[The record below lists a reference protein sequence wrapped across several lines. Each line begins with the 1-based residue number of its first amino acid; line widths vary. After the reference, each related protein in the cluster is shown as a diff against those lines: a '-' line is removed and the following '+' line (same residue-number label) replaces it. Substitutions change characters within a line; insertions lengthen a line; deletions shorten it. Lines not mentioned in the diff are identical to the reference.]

1 MDAEYD
7 IIVLGGGLVG
17 SACTLALQRQGL
29 KVALVERGSAQENIA
44 DETLDDRIYAITPG
58 NAAWLR
64 SLDVWQK
71 LEPRHVCPIDR
82 MQVHGDSDAASIDFD
97 ADEAHVERLGYIVE
111 SKRLQQA
118 LWNALRESDAALL
131 TDTVCAGVVWQAEA
145 AALSLADGR
154 RLTASLLVAADGADS
169 WLRMQAGIEASF
181 HDYGQMGVVANF
193 ASALPHGNTARQ
205 WFRDDGVLAW
215 LPLPGQRISMVW
227 STATARVEQLLALN
241 AEGLAQAVAVAG
253 GLELGTLQAL
263 NAARAFPLRLQTAQH
278 LVRSGLALIGDAA
291 HIIHPLAGQG
301 VNLGFRDAIAL
312 AQTLAGRNSRQRLGD
327 IMLLRRYERAR
338 KTDMLAMRGLTDGL
352 QRLFS
357 SEQPGIRQA
366 RNWGLRLTE
375 RLPLLKRRLIR
386 QATL

>member
-1 MDAEYD
+1 MKRDMEAEYD

-29 KVALVERGSAQENIA
+29 KVALVERGSAEESA
-44 DETLDDRIYAITPG
+44 PDEVLDDRIYAITPG

-64 SLDVWQK
+64 SRDVWQK
-71 LEPRHVCPIDR
+71 LESQHVCPIDR
-82 MQVHGDSDAASIDFD
+82 MQVHGDTDAASIDFD

-154 RLTASLLVAADGADS
+154 RLAASLLVAADGADS

-205 WFRDDGVLAW
+205 WFRDDDVLAW

-227 STATARVEQLLALN
+227 STATARAEQLLALN

-253 GLELGTLQAL
+253 GLELGTLEAL
-263 NAARAFPLRLQTAQH
+263 NAARAFP
-278 LVRSGLALIGDAA
+278 
-291 HIIHPLAGQG
+291 
-301 VNLGFRDAIAL
+301 
-312 AQTLAGRNSRQRLGD
+312 
-327 IMLLRRYERAR
+327 
-338 KTDMLAMRGLTDGL
+338 
-352 QRLFS
+352 
-357 SEQPGIRQA
+357 
-366 RNWGLRLTE
+366 
-375 RLPLLKRRLIR
+375 
-386 QATL
+386 